1 MRLDLSMRPY
11 TTIDCMM
18 LNIVSSDG
26 HVLLLQAWGRIN
38 FFNAN
43 VFEVQARRALAGD
56 DRDVIID
63 ASGVTYMST
72 AGLRVLLHL
81 WQDLKK
87 KDRTL
92 HVCALRPYIQQ
103 VFEIIGFNQII
114 PNHADVAA
122 ALEAVESQT

>member
-1 MRLDLSMRPY
+1 
-11 TTIDCMM
+11 MM
-18 LNIVSSDG
+18 LDIVSSQG
-26 HVLLLQAWGRIN
+26 HALLLQAWGRID
-38 FFNAN
+38 FFSARA
-43 VFEVQARRALAGD
+43 FEVQARRAVTGA

-87 KDRTL
+87 EDRTL
-92 HVCALRPYIQQ
+92 HICGLKPYIQQ
-103 VFEIIGFNQII
+103 VLEIIGFNQII

-122 ALEAVESQT
+122 ALAAVEGRT

>member
-1 MRLDLSMRPY
+1 
-11 TTIDCMM
+11 MM
-18 LNIVSSDG
+18 LDIVSSQG
-26 HVLLLQAWGRIN
+26 HALLLQASGRID
-38 FFNAN
+38 FFSARA
-43 VFEVQARRALAGD
+43 FEVQARSAVTGA

-87 KDRTL
+87 EGRTL
-92 HVCALRPYIQQ
+92 HICGLRPYIQQ
-103 VFEIIGFNQII
+103 VLEIIGFNQII

-122 ALEAVESQT
+122 ALAAVESRT

>member
-1 MRLDLSMRPY
+1 MTCPCDLTKIAY
-11 TTIDCMM
+11 MM
-18 LNIVSSDG
+18 LDIVSSEG
-26 HVLLLQAWGRIN
+26 HVLLLQASGRID
-38 FFNAN
+38 FFSAN
-43 VFEVQARRALAGD
+43 VFEVQARRAMAGA

-63 ASGVTYMST
+63 ASSVTYMST

-87 KDRTL
+87 DDRTL
-92 HVCALRPYIQQ
+92 HICALRPYIQQ

-122 ALEAVESQT
+122 AFAAVESQT

>member
-1 MRLDLSMRPY
+1 MLD
-11 TTIDCMM
+11 
-18 LNIVSSDG
+18 IVSSEG
-26 HVLLLQAWGRIN
+26 GVLLLQAWGRIN
-38 FFNAN
+38 FLNAK

-72 AGLRVLLHL
+72 PGLRVLLHL

-87 KDRTL
+87 EDRTL
-92 HVCALRPYIQQ
+92 HICALRPYLQQ

-122 ALEAVESQT
+122 ALAAIEGRT

>member
-1 MRLDLSMRPY
+1 MRLDLSMRP
-11 TTIDCMM
+11 TTIASMM
-18 LNIVSSDG
+18 LDIVSSQG
-26 HVLLLQAWGRIN
+26 HALLLQASGRID
-38 FFNAN
+38 FFSAR
-43 VFEVQARRALAGD
+43 VFEVQARRAVTGA

-87 KDRTL
+87 EDRTL
-92 HVCALRPYIQQ
+92 HICALKSYIQQ

-122 ALEAVESQT
+122 ALAAIEGRT

>member
-1 MRLDLSMRPY
+1 MSIWLYSK
-11 TTIDCMM
+11 IASMM
-18 LNIVSSDG
+18 LEIVSSEG
-26 HVLLLQAWGRIN
+26 RAMLLQAWGRID

-43 VFEVQARRALAGD
+43 LFEVQARRAVTGT

-72 AGLRVLLHL
+72 AGLRVLLHI

-87 KDRTL
+87 ADRTL
-92 HVCALRPYIQQ
+92 HVCALKPYIQQ

-122 ALEAVESQT
+122 ALATIESQA

>member
-1 MRLDLSMRPY
+1 MTCPCY
-11 TTIDCMM
+11 FTKIAYMM
-18 LNIVSSDG
+18 LDIVSSEG
-26 HVLLLQAWGRIN
+26 RAMLLQAWGRID

-43 VFEVQARRALAGD
+43 LFEVQARRAVTGT

-72 AGLRVLLHL
+72 AGLRVLLHI

-87 KDRTL
+87 ENRTL

-122 ALEAVESQT
+122 AMAAVEGRT

>member
-1 MRLDLSMRPY
+1 MLD
-11 TTIDCMM
+11 
-18 LNIVSSDG
+18 IVSSEG
-26 HVLLLQAWGRIN
+26 RVLLLQAWGRVD
-38 FFNAN
+38 FFSAS
-43 VFEVQARRALAGD
+43 VFEVQTRSALAGT

-87 KDRTL
+87 EDRTL

-122 ALEAVESQT
+122 ALDAVESRT

>member
-1 MRLDLSMRPY
+1 M
-11 TTIDCMM
+11 
-18 LNIVSSDG
+18 
-26 HVLLLQAWGRIN
+26 LLQAWGRID

-43 VFEVQARRALAGD
+43 LFEVQARRAVTGA

-87 KDRTL
+87 EDRTL
-92 HVCALRPYIQQ
+92 HICALKSYIQQ

-122 ALEAVESQT
+122 ALAAVESQT

>member
-1 MRLDLSMRPY
+1 MLD
-11 TTIDCMM
+11 I
-18 LNIVSSDG
+18 ISSEG
-26 HVLLLQAWGRIN
+26 GVLLLQAWGRIN
-38 FFNAN
+38 FLSAK

-72 AGLRVLLHL
+72 AGLRVLLLL

-92 HVCALRPYIQQ
+92 HVCALRPYIQE

-114 PNHADVAA
+114 PNHEDVAA
-122 ALEAVESQT
+122 ALAAVDGQT